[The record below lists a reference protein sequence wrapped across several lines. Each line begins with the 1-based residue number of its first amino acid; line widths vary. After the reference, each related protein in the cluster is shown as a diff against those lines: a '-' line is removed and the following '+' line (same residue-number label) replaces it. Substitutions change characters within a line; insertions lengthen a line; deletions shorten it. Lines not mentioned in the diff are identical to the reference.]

1 MAEVNGTQQYTEA
14 VRWALSEGI
23 TTGTSDTT
31 FSPDTPCTRAQAVAF
46 LFRWAAPE
54 AVTLQELVS
63 GFEDADTV
71 PGYAWPATNWALAT
85 GIVQG
90 DGRNLLPGGT
100 CTGAQIVTF
109 LYRTEQGK

>member
-1 MAEVNGTQQYTEA
+1 M
-14 VRWALSEGI
+14 
-23 TTGTSDTT
+23 
-31 FSPDTPCTRAQAVAF
+31 AF

-63 GFEDADTV
+63 GSEDADTV
-71 PGYAWPATNWALAT
+71 PGYARPATNWVLAT

-100 CTGAQIVTF
+100 CTRAQIVTF